1 MTEVSVPP
9 PGPHGDDARRAAAAL
24 GLPQADIL
32 DLATSL
38 NPVASDARLVVAGEL
53 GSLRNYPDAAA
64 ATGALGEAM
73 GVAPEH
79 LLLTNGGSEA
89 IALVAGELGAGWVDE
104 PDFSL
109 YRRHLSAVLP
119 GAPRW
124 RSNPHNPSGRLAPA
138 GEQAAVW
145 DEAFYPLSTGE
156 WTRGDA
162 RHGSVVIG
170 SLTKL
175 FACPGLRL
183 GYVLSEDAEL
193 LQRLANRQPRWSV
206 GSLGLAAVP
215 RLLETADLIAWS
227 KQIATLRA
235 QLVDILES
243 TGLQAEPSDA
253 NFVLVRSAA
262 GLRDRLARHGI
273 VVRDCTSFGMP
284 GVVRI
289 AVPSPD
295 GLARLEAALRGR
307 NVGDTARPP
316 TATRLASSPVD
327 ATAPSAAAPS
337 ATAASAAAPSATAP
351 SAAAAGPRLRPSRLR
366 GALMVCGTA
375 SDVGKSQIVTGLCRL
390 LARSGVS
397 VAPFKAQNMS
407 LNSFATASGHE
418 IGRAQGVQ
426 ALAARTAP
434 EVAMNPILL
443 KPTGERRSQVVVMG
457 RPVAELDAAD
467 YQGLKRDV
475 LWPVVIDAYE
485 DLRER
490 FDVVVCEGAGSP
502 AEINLLDGD
511 IANLTLAAA
520 TGMSALLVGDIERG
534 GVFAALYGTMTLL
547 PAELSSRIGGFV
559 INKFRGD
566 ASLLTPGLEE
576 LERRTGV
583 PTLGVLPFVHGLSL
597 DAEDSLGLAAAIA
610 GSAGRGTSTGAVTLD
625 VVAVALPHLANFTD
639 LDALALEPDVALRMA
654 SSPSELGDPD
664 VVLLLGSK
672 TTVADL
678 EWLRSS
684 GLAAS
689 LAGFAADPDGPTV
702 VGICAGYQM
711 LGSEIVDEFE
721 SRQGQVEG
729 LGILSVRTGFT
740 AEKLARPRHGTALG
754 ETVTGYEI
762 RQGRPVVT
770 DGSEPLAVLEDS
782 FGNEPEGVWLD
793 DGRLA
798 GTNLHGLFESD
809 GFRHSF
815 LARVARRRGK
825 PFAQSPVRFAEERE
839 AQIDRLADLIA
850 DHLDVGAILD
860 LIAAAPGA
868 SS

>member
-1 MTEVSVPP
+1 MTAASVPP
-9 PGPHGDDARRAAAAL
+9 PGPHGDDARRVAAAL
-24 GLPQADIL
+24 GLPQGDVL

-38 NPVASDARLVVAGEL
+38 NPVAPDAAGVVAAAL
-53 GSLRNYPDAAA
+53 GSLRSYPDAADATA
-64 ATGALGEAM
+64 ALAEAL
-73 GVAPEH
+73 GVAPEQV
-79 LLLTNGGSEA
+79 LLTNGGSEA

-124 RSNPHNPSGRLAPA
+124 RSNPHNPSGRLADA

-162 RHGSVVIG
+162 RTGSIVVG

-193 LQRLANRQPRWSV
+193 VERLARRQPRWSV
-206 GSLGLAAVP
+206 GSLGVAAVP
-215 RLLETADLIAWS
+215 ALLESADVTTWS

-235 QLVDILES
+235 QLTDVLES
-243 TGLQAEPSDA
+243 AGLQAEASDA

-262 GLRDRLARHGI
+262 GWRDRLARAGI
-273 VVRDCTSFGMP
+273 VVRDCSSFDIPDG
-284 GVVRI
+284 VRI
-289 AVPSPD
+289 AVPSAA
-295 GLARLEAALRGR
+295 GLARLDAVLRGR
-307 NVGDTARPP
+307 TQEMAGRPGPAQGRSAPARTRP
-316 TATRLASSPVD
+316 AGHRRSGTRLQ
-327 ATAPSAAAPS
+327 
-337 ATAASAAAPSATAP
+337 
-351 SAAAAGPRLRPSRLR
+351 

-390 LARSGVS
+390 LSRKGVS

-426 ALAARTAP
+426 ALAARTTP

-457 RPVAELDAAD
+457 RPLAELEAAA
-467 YQGLKRDV
+467 YQRLKRDV

-547 PAELSSRIGGFV
+547 PEELSNRIGGFV

-566 ASLLTPGLEE
+566 AALLTPGLDE

-583 PTLGVLPFVHGLSL
+583 PTLGVLPFVQGLNL
-597 DAEDSLGLAAAIA
+597 DAEDSLGLAAAVA
-610 GSAGRGTSTGAVTLD
+610 GSTGRRIGSGATLD
-625 VVAVALPHLANFTD
+625 VVALALPHLANFTD
-639 LDALALEPDVALRMA
+639 LDALALEPAVGLRMV
-654 SSPSELGDPD
+654 SSPSELGNPD

-689 LAGFAADPDGPTV
+689 LARYAANRDGPTI

-711 LGSEIVDEFE
+711 LGAEIVDEFE
-721 SRQGQVEG
+721 SHQGHVEG
-729 LGILSVRTGFT
+729 LGILGVRTEFT

-754 ETVTGYEI
+754 ETISGYEI

-770 DGSEPLAVLEDS
+770 DGSEPLAMLNDS
-782 FGNEPEGVWLD
+782 FGSEPEGVWLE

-798 GTNLHGLFESD
+798 ATNLHGLFESD
-809 GFRHSF
+809 GFRHGF
-815 LARVARRRGK
+815 LARVARRRGRSFL
-825 PFAQSPVRFAEERE
+825 PSAVRFADERE

-850 DHLDVGAILD
+850 DHLDVEAVLG

-868 SS
+868 PS

>member
-1 MTEVSVPP
+1 
-9 PGPHGDDARRAAAAL
+9 
-24 GLPQADIL
+24 
-32 DLATSL
+32 
-38 NPVASDARLVVAGEL
+38 
-53 GSLRNYPDAAA
+53 
-64 ATGALGEAM
+64 
-73 GVAPEH
+73 
-79 LLLTNGGSEA
+79 
-89 IALVAGELGAGWVDE
+89 
-104 PDFSL
+104 
-109 YRRHLSAVLP
+109 
-119 GAPRW
+119 
-124 RSNPHNPSGRLAPA
+124 
-138 GEQAAVW
+138 
-145 DEAFYPLSTGE
+145 
-156 WTRGDA
+156 
-162 RHGSVVIG
+162 
-170 SLTKL
+170 
-175 FACPGLRL
+175 
-183 GYVLSEDAEL
+183 VLSEDADL
-193 LQRLANRQPRWSV
+193 LGRLAHRQPRWSV

-215 RLLETADLIAWS
+215 ALLESADIIAWS

-235 QLVDILES
+235 QLVDVLES
-243 TGLQAEPSDA
+243 AGLQAEPSDA

-262 GLRDRLARHGI
+262 GWRDQLARQGI

-284 GVVRI
+284 GGVRI

-295 GLARLEAALRGR
+295 GLARLDAAVRGLAT
-307 NVGDTARPP
+307 DTVRRPP
-316 TATRLASSPVD
+316 PTQPARSH
-327 ATAPSAAAPS
+327 
-337 ATAASAAAPSATAP
+337 AASAAA
-351 SAAAAGPRLRPSRLR
+351 AASPAAGPGLRPSHLR

-390 LARSGVS
+390 LARQGVS

-457 RPVAELDAAD
+457 RPVAELEAAA
-467 YQGLKRDV
+467 YQSLKRDV

-520 TGMSALLVGDIERG
+520 TGMRALLVGDIERG

-547 PAELSSRIGGFV
+547 PNELSSRIGGFV

-566 ASLLTPGLEE
+566 ASLLTSGLEE

-583 PTLGVLPFVHGLSL
+583 PTLGVLPFVQGLNL
-597 DAEDSLGLAAAIA
+597 DAEDSLGLAAAVA
-610 GSAGRGTSTGAVTLD
+610 GSTGRRTGTSAAAAALD

-639 LDALALEPDVALRMA
+639 LDALALEPAVALRMV
-654 SSPSELGDPD
+654 SSPSQLGDPD

-684 GLAAS
+684 GLAAY
-689 LAGFAADPDGPTV
+689 LAGFSADPDGPTI

-721 SRQGQVEG
+721 SGQGHVEG
-729 LGILSVRTGFT
+729 LGILGVRTVFT

-754 ETVTGYEI
+754 ETISGYEI

-770 DGSEPLAVLEDS
+770 DGSEPLALLKDS
-782 FGNEPEGVWLD
+782 FGSEPEGVWLE

-809 GFRHSF
+809 GFRHGF
-815 LARVARRRGK
+815 LARVARRRGR
-825 PFAQSPVRFAEERE
+825 PWAPSTVRFAEERE

-850 DHLDVGAILD
+850 DHLDVEAILD

-868 SS
+868 SA